1 MEFLEYRRKHIIRGV
16 STKVAEMRHDG
27 IEAVAVK
34 KKKKIIN
41 RASHQNFQESGRR
54 RARPRKRITWSH
66 IWCGSSPQLQASK
79 ATSARNL
86 FRFFFFG
93 VSCLCLL
100 FRLFEQS
107 VSFTASVVVSPHQGS
122 ILKGKG
128 GRHRPWPMER
138 HGKTVPSL
146 VYMYMYMYM

>member
-1 MEFLEYRRKHIIRGV
+1 MRGV

-34 KKKKIIN
+34 KKNLLTEQATKTFK
-41 RASHQNFQESGRR
+41 SQEEDAQDPGKELHGLIYGVVH
-54 RARPRKRITWSH
+54 PP
-66 IWCGSSPQLQASK
+66 PQLQASK